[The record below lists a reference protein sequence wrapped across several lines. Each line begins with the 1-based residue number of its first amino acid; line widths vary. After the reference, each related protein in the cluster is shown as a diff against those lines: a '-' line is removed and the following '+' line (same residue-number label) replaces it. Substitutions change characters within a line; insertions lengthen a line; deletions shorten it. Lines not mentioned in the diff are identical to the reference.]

1 MAHEIMTNDVF
12 GEVRVN
18 GKKAWHG
25 LGVEISDGLTA
36 DEAFKEIGLD
46 WETELLPIYAAA
58 WNKQSESLTRVKI
71 AGRKLHVRADLMESN
86 PDDEAAQLGVV
97 SDSYKP
103 ISNKQLASFADMLC
117 GLDAGITIETAGSLR
132 NGKRVYALCKLPK
145 SINVTDEDVLV
156 NYVLIVNGHD
166 GHSSF
171 ECYMTSVRVVCAN
184 TLRWSADDAKKRTT
198 FAHTG
203 NVEAKIEDARKALGI
218 ILSDAQKFEAAVF
231 RMKDKKFSPAELVD
245 YAVEAAQS
253 SFGDNEAKRDEM
265 VGRIIKNMRDDRQ
278 MIPGIEDSAWA
289 AYNAVSQYQDHERGR
304 GRAKVRE
311 MTDGRIHSNL
321 FGVSDREKTSAFNKA
336 NALSMTAV

>member
-12 GEVRVN
+12 GEVRKN
-18 GKKAWHG
+18 GRKAWHG

-58 WNKQSESLTRVKI
+58 WNASNETMKRIKI

-86 PDDEAAQLGVV
+86 PDDEDAQLGVV

-103 ISNKQLASFADMLC
+103 ISNKQLAAFADMLC
-117 GLDAGITIETAGSLR
+117 GLDAGITVETAGSLR

-145 SINVTDEDVLV
+145 NIEVTDEDVLV

-184 TLRWSADDAKKRTT
+184 TLRWSADSAKKRTT

-203 NVEAKIEDARKALGI
+203 DVEAKIEDARRALGI
-218 ILSDAQKFEAAVF
+218 VLSDAQKFEAAVF
-231 RMKDKKFSPAELVD
+231 RMKDKVLSPAELVD
-245 YAVEAAQS
+245 YAVDAAEA
-253 SFGDNEAKRDEM
+253 SFPSNESKKEEM
-265 VGRIIKNMRDDRQ
+265 IGRIIKNMRDDRQ
-278 MIPGIEDSAWA
+278 MLPGIEDSAWA

-304 GRAKVRE
+304 GKAKVRE
-311 MTDGRIHSNL
+311 MTPGRVHSNL
-321 FGVSDREKTSAFNKA
+321 FGVSDREKTSSFNKA
-336 NALSMTAV
+336 NALSMIGV